1 MSRLRRMSRERPNW
15 SASIQRRL
23 LEPTLPRGKLQ
34 KSQAALQAL
43 VTATLQSAGPPRV
56 ISRSMS
62 HDLEANVVTIC
73 EPRLRGCFPPL
84 EAARIRLAGGAKRR
98 RSDDGS
104 LGGYDGRETPTPP
117 RDLYGC
123 EYKGVA
129 GKRIVV
135 LSLTNRSRAPHLS
148 TDWNEI

>member
-1 MSRLRRMSRERPNW
+1 MSRVRRMSKERPNW

-23 LEPTLPRGKLQ
+23 LDPPLPRAKLQ

-73 EPRLRGCFPPL
+73 EPQLRGCFPPL
-84 EAARIRLAGGAKRR
+84 EAARVRLSGGAKRR
-98 RSDDGS
+98 RSDDAP
-104 LGGYDGRETPTPP
+104 LRTTAAGRTPTHPG
-117 RDLYGC
+117 D
-123 EYKGVA
+123 
-129 GKRIVV
+129 
-135 LSLTNRSRAPHLS
+135 
-148 TDWNEI
+148 